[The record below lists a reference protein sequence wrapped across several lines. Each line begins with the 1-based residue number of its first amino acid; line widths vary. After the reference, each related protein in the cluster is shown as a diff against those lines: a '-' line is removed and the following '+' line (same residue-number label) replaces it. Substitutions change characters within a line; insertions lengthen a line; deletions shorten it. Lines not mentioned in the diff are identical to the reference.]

1 MHETEEPITTAVIGA
16 LQLNDVSDTEH
27 QSHIAELKRLLKTLG
42 YEVVGVVTQKRRRP
56 EKGAVFGSGKLLE
69 LAAYTGGTGIVPS
82 SAPKAKSNRSES
94 DDKGDGVEAP
104 EAGNAPEGEESQEPE
119 VDLEPDDSDPS
130 DLSDLSDLVDP
141 MGAPILGAMPHAD
154 VVVIDHEITP
164 RQARNLERATEAEV
178 IDRTGVIVDIFHRHA
193 QTREARLQVEIARLT
208 YVVPR
213 LRAGV
218 SGGDRQRGG
227 IGGKGAGE
235 SSLELDRRKVRD
247 RVSLLRAELAEV
259 AREDQTRRQ
268 RRKGLRRVAL
278 VGYTNAGKSSLMR
291 ALTGSEVLVEDKLFA
306 TLGTTV
312 RALQPEIEPRILVS
326 DTVGFIRRLPHDLVA
341 SFRSTL
347 EEAREA
353 SLLLYVVDSS
363 DPDFR
368 AQLEVTKSVL
378 AEIVA
383 ANADGEPMELQHRL
397 VLNKI
402 DKVDAA
408 QRDLFLAEFPD
419 AIQLSAHE
427 KADVSMLRQRIIEF
441 FEGAYEE
448 AQLFVPYANGKLAAE
463 MRATLSIVHETHDEH
478 GTTFTVSAPASAIA
492 RVRTRLG

>member
-1 MHETEEPITTAVIGA
+1 MHETEEPIRTAVIGA
-16 LQLNDVSDTEH
+16 LQLPDVSDAEH
-27 QSHIAELKRLLKTLG
+27 ASHIAELQRLLKTLG
-42 YEVVGVVTQKRRRP
+42 YEVVGVVSQKRQRP
-56 EKGAVFGSGKLLE
+56 DTGAVFGSGKIKE

-82 SAPKAKSNRSES
+82 GAPKAKKNRPEEADASETEAEV
-94 DDKGDGVEAP
+94 GDV
-104 EAGNAPEGEESQEPE
+104 GNAESEDEEDAESELAADTIDTGDTDEP
-119 VDLEPDDSDPS
+119 
-130 DLSDLSDLVDP
+130 DP
-141 MGAPILGAMPHAD
+141 MGAPIPDAAPHAD
-154 VVVIDHEITP
+154 VLVIDHEITP
-164 RQARNLERATEAEV
+164 RQARNLERATGAEI

-247 RVSLLRAELAEV
+247 RVALLKAELADV
-259 AREDQTRRQ
+259 AREDLTRRQ

-312 RALQPEIEPRILVS
+312 RALQPEVEPRVLIS

-368 AQLEVTKSVL
+368 AQLEVTKGVL
-378 AEIVA
+378 AEIA
-383 ANADGEPMELQHRL
+383 SEHPDGEPIELPHRL

-402 DKVDAA
+402 DKVDDA
-408 QRDLFLAEFPD
+408 QRELFRIEYPD
-419 AIQLSAHE
+419 AIQLSAHD
-427 KADVSMLRQRIIEF
+427 KGDVATLRQRIIEF
-441 FEGAYEE
+441 FEGDFEE
-448 AQLFVPYANGKLAAE
+448 AEIFVPYANGKVASE
-463 MRATLSIVHETHDEH
+463 IRASFSVVSERHDEH
-478 GTTFTVSAPASAIA
+478 GSTFIVNAPASAIERIRA
-492 RVRTRLG
+492 RI

>member
-1 MHETEEPITTAVIGA
+1 MHETAEPKKTAVIAA
-16 LQLNDVSDTEH
+16 LQLTGVSDNEH
-27 QSHIAELKRLLKTLG
+27 MSHIAELRRLLHTLG
-42 YEVVGVVTQKRRRP
+42 YEVVGTVSQKRG
-56 EKGAVFGSGKLLE
+56 KAHAGAVFGTGKLKE

-82 SAPKAKSNRSES
+82 SAPKAKKNLES
-94 DDKGDGVEAP
+94 AE
-104 EAGNAPEGEESQEPE
+104 EPE
-119 VDLEPDDSDPS
+119 EEETNEASEAEAEAEPAESEDEAE
-130 DLSDLSDLVDP
+130 L
-141 MGAPILGAMPHAD
+141 GAPVAGAVPHAD
-154 VVVIDHEITP
+154 VVVVDHEITP

-227 IGGKGAGE
+227 IGGRGAGE

-247 RVSLLRAELAEV
+247 RIALLNSELADV
-259 AREDQTRRQ
+259 AREDATRRQ
-268 RRKGLRRVAL
+268 RRQGLRRVAL

-291 ALTGSEVLVEDKLFA
+291 ALTGSEVYIEDKLFA

-312 RALQPEIEPRILVS
+312 RALYPEVEPRVLVS

-347 EEAREA
+347 DEAREA

-368 AQLEVTKSVL
+368 AQLAVTRSVL
-378 AEIVA
+378 AELA
-383 ANADGEPMELQHRL
+383 ASHGEPLNIPFRI
-397 VLNKI
+397 VLNKVDKI
-402 DKVDAA
+402 DEL
-408 QRDLFLAEFPD
+408 QRKSLRGELPD
-419 AIQLSAHE
+419 ALQLSAHD
-427 KADVSMLRQRIIEF
+427 KADVARLRQHIIEH
-441 FEGAYEE
+441 FEGAFEE
-448 AQLFVPYANGKLAAE
+448 AELFVPYSEGKLAAE
-463 MRATLSIVHETHDEH
+463 IRRTLDIVGERHDEV
-478 GTTFTVSAPASAIA
+478 GTTFTVSAPSSAIA
-492 RVRTRLG
+492 RLRERLAWS

>member
-1 MHETEEPITTAVIGA
+1 MATGSAVA
-16 LQLNDVSDTEH
+16 S
-27 QSHIAELKRLLKTLG
+27 
-42 YEVVGVVTQKRRRP
+42 
-56 EKGAVFGSGKLLE
+56 
-69 LAAYTGGTGIVPS
+69 AARG
-82 SAPKAKSNRSES
+82 
-94 DDKGDGVEAP
+94 
-104 EAGNAPEGEESQEPE
+104 
-119 VDLEPDDSDPS
+119 
-130 DLSDLSDLVDP
+130 
-141 MGAPILGAMPHAD
+141 
-154 VVVIDHEITP
+154 
-164 RQARNLERATEAEV
+164 QAR
-178 IDRTGVIVDIFHRHA
+178 
-193 QTREARLQVEIARLT
+193 AR
-208 YVVPR
+208 
-213 LRAGV
+213 
-218 SGGDRQRGG
+218 
-227 IGGKGAGE
+227 
-235 SSLELDRRKVRD
+235 SSLDRRKVRD

-312 RALQPEIEPRILVS
+312 RALQPEMEPRILVS

-408 QRDLFLAEFPD
+408 QRDLFRAEFPD

-427 KADVSMLRQRIIEF
+427 KDDVSMLRQRIIEF

-463 MRATLSIVHETHDEH
+463 MRATLDILGETHDEH

-492 RVRTRLG
+492 RVRARL